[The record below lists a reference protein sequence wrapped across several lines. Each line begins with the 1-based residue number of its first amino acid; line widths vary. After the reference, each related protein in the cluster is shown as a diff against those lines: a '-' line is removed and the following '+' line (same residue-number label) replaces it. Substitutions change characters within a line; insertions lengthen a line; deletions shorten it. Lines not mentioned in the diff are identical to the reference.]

1 MIIRANRSYCK
12 MCGKVSTEP
21 CVSAG
26 KGDRQICQTC
36 LDIALKNRDAVMEEK
51 QQKDKQG

>member
-1 MIIRANRSYCK
+1 